1 MRSGCGG
8 ASNHVAPRF
17 LNPASPRRIHP
28 PPFGLPPF
36 GLKGRRFDGQAK
48 RLLYSGQTWKSY
60 VGILQR
66 MPKPGSFASIA
77 CTLSLSEHLR
87 ARPKH
92 FHLQGGTGLPISSIC
107 MITNTIQP
115 FAAQPQGLHSL
126 YSILSKQKTAAPM
139 AAVFCYIFPPIT
151 SVPGQG

>member
-77 CTLSLSEHLR
+77 CTLSEHLR

-92 FHLQGGTGLPISSIC
+92 FHLQGGTCCPEASLEVLTFQMSYPVP
-107 MITNTIQP
+107 MQP
-115 FAAQPQGLHSL
+115 LREGARQSRRDGCGVAAAGN
-126 YSILSKQKTAAPM
+126 IKGGAP
-139 AAVFCYIFPPIT
+139 
-151 SVPGQG
+151 